1 MNDNKTRS
9 FIGWDL
15 SNNNLKK
22 DLYVGGRRIKYGK
35 RKLID
40 IGLCLLSR
48 DMGKLGLDGTKD
60 IGGSRYLSSS
70 INLIQIYK

>member
-48 DMGKLGLDGTKD
+48 DMGK
-60 IGGSRYLSSS
+60 
-70 INLIQIYK
+70 